1 MPPSASILLDLPGF
15 KLIEVTG
22 GNLLT
27 LRVEYQEQQRCP
39 RCKSIELR
47 IKDSFLR
54 RIRHVLFG
62 QRPSWLEVKAH
73 KYCCYHCGTYF
84 NSRFNG
90 ISPRRRVTEPGRMEV
105 ADLHHNGWTQSSLS
119 QKLRLGPAS
128 VERWYHQHFEL
139 KNRQYLGAHCPR
151 VMGIDEHFF
160 TRKAGY
166 ATTIA
171 DLSRQKVFD
180 VVLGRSESSLRSYLK
195 KLIGKDKVQVV
206 VMDLSENYRSIAKKY
221 FPNALIVADR
231 FHVVRLVNHHF
242 VKTWGDLD
250 ERGRK
255 NKGLLSLMR
264 RRPDRLR
271 PDQEERLHQY
281 IDSIPGLRPLY
292 LVWQDLLRLLRLK
305 GFSQRDC
312 RRIIPEFLWIIEELK
327 RTPFK
332 HLQTLGYTL
341 DNWKEEIAR
350 MFRFSKTN
358 GITEGLHN
366 KMEMI
371 SRRAYGF
378 RNFENYR
385 LRVRVLC
392 G

>member
-1 MPPSASILLDLPGF
+1 LDLPGF
-15 KLIEVTG
+15 KLIDVS
-22 GNLLT
+22 GNRVLT
-27 LRVEYQEQQRCP
+27 LHVEYEPIQQCP
-39 RCKSIELR
+39 RCGSNRLR
-47 IKDSFLR
+47 TKESFWR

-73 KYCCYHCGTYF
+73 KYRCYDCGGYF

-90 ISPRRRVTEPGRMEV
+90 IKPRKRATEPARHEV
-105 ADLHHNGWTQSSLS
+105 TTLHHDGVAQSTLQ
-119 QKLRLGPAS
+119 QKLKLGSAT
-128 VERWYHQHFEL
+128 VERWYQDFFDIKSREL
-139 KNRQYLGAHCPR
+139 TGALCPR

-160 TRKAGY
+160 TRKDGF

-171 DLSRQKVFD
+171 DLSKQKVFD
-180 VVLGRSESSLRSYLK
+180 VVLGRSESSLRSYLRS
-195 KLIGKDKVQVV
+195 LLGKERVRVI
-206 VMDLSENYRSIAKKY
+206 VMDLSETYRAIAKKH
-221 FPNALIVADR
+221 FVNALVVAHR
-231 FHVVRLVNHHF
+231 FHVIRLVNHQF
-242 VKTWGDLD
+242 VKTWSELD
-250 ERGRK
+250 EKGRK

-264 RRPDRLR
+264 RHPDRMCD
-271 PDQEERLHQY
+271 DQRTNLNNY
-281 IDSIPGLRPLY
+281 IRSVPGLLPLY
-292 LVWQDLLRLLRLK
+292 IVWQDLLRLLRKSGLN
-305 GFSQRDC
+305 QRGC
-312 RRIIPEFLWIIEELK
+312 KEIVPEFVWIIEELK
-327 RTPFK
+327 RTPFR
-332 HLQTLGYTL
+332 HLQTLGHTL

-385 LRVRVLC
+385 LSVRVLC